1 MQKIRRIAALIGVIV
16 LLGLYGAA
24 FVFAI
29 IDDPDSMNYF
39 LAAVVATVIVPVLL
53 WAMQFV
59 YEILDKYYRPQSGTE
74 EDKEENESKS

>member
-39 LAAVVATVIVPVLL
+39 LAAIVATVIVPVLL

-74 EDKEENESKS
+74 EDKEENGSKS